1 MSAHIRQGTIDEP
14 QREAG
19 GDIKVLRHG
28 LEDATIHLGTPRG
41 SIRDT
46 ITIRCVSGNRA
57 MAVEAALK
65 RLQEDGPDR

>member
-1 MSAHIRQGTIDEP
+1 MSAHIRQGTLDEP

-19 GDIKVLRHG
+19 GDIKVMRHG
-28 LEDATIHLGTPRG
+28 LDDAHIARATRTI
-41 SIRDT
+41 SIT
-46 ITIRCVSGNRA
+46 CVSQNRA